1 MDYSSLVA
9 ARPSTALFSVSST
22 RTRRAAIV
30 CASIILISCAALSLV
45 ASLVTP
51 HRPILAADL
60 ERSLLLHTALA
71 DVVPS
76 QSLLQR
82 KVRFTVLESNPIDS
96 VLKKASASYKYLYV
110 V

>member
-1 MDYSSLVA
+1 M
-9 ARPSTALFSVSST
+9 
-22 RTRRAAIV
+22 
-30 CASIILISCAALSLV
+30 LISCAALV

-51 HRPILAADL
+51 HRLILAADL

-76 QSLLQR
+76 PSILQR
-82 KVRFTVLESNPIDS
+82 RVRFTVLKSDPIDS
-96 VLKKASASYKYLYV
+96 VLKQASARDKCLYV

>member
-1 MDYSSLVA
+1 M
-9 ARPSTALFSVSST
+9 
-22 RTRRAAIV
+22 
-30 CASIILISCAALSLV
+30 LISCAALV

-51 HRPILAADL
+51 HHPILAADL

-82 KVRFTVLESNPIDS
+82 KVRFTVLGSNPIDS
-96 VLKKASASYKYLYV
+96 ILEKASASDKCIYV

>member
-9 ARPSTALFSVSST
+9 ARPSTAPFSVSST
-22 RTRRAAIV
+22 RKRQAAIV
-30 CASIILISCAALSLV
+30 CASIMLISCAALV

-51 HRPILAADL
+51 HHPILAADL